1 MITAKNVYIMRGS
14 SSTTIIYPNE
24 STMDYR
30 FNLAF
35 DVSDYYDGTVTLKLY
50 FGKDQYSKTLIYSK
64 KIDASYSPGVNQ
76 FESIAGWELYHYA
89 GFTTIRDILNYA
101 GITGSSCY
109 VCMTLVY

>member
-1 MITAKNVYIMRGS
+1 MITAREVYVVRNNN
-14 SSTTIIYPNE
+14 STTIIYPDEDTRN
-24 STMDYR
+24 YR
-30 FNLAF
+30 FTLAF

-50 FGKDQYSKTLIYSK
+50 FGKDQYNKKLIYSK
-64 KIDASYSPGVNQ
+64 SIDVSYSPGVNW

-89 GFTTIRDILNYA
+89 GFTTIKSILDYA